1 MRITRRKVSVHPNYF
16 RGLDQNSPEYQSLL
30 NVAKEFADYWRQGHH
45 PDFGRDKPI
54 EYPKAVKDAGLCKVH
69 VLVFPLSRKDQIF
82 WDSKNRCSLGPY
94 YRSHCDGCDS
104 FLLYAVSEEGTALVL
119 ALYDQDGH
127 ELLSKPYHE
136 ALRGLGE
143 HAKAYFK
150 HIGEQPALEQDL
162 LNFLR
167 TPTC

>member
-1 MRITRRKVSVHPNYF
+1 MIIPRLNVSVHPNYF
-16 RGLDQNSPEYQSLL
+16 RGAAENTQEYKDLL
-30 NVAKEFADYWRQGHH
+30 EIAKEFAEYWREGYHQ
-45 PDFGRDKPI
+45 DFGRDKPI
-54 EYPKAVKDAGLCKVH
+54 EYPTAVKDAGLCKVH
-69 VLVFPLSRKDQIF
+69 VLIYTLSPDDQRF
-82 WDSKNRCSLGPY
+82 WDSKSHCCIAPY

-104 FLLYAVSEEGTALVL
+104 FLIYAVSEEGRALVL
-119 ALYDQDGH
+119 ALYDQEGH
-127 ELLSKPYHE
+127 ELLTKPYHE

-150 HIGEQPALEQDL
+150 EVGEQPVLEQDL

>member
-1 MRITRRKVSVHPNYF
+1 MIITRRKVSVHPNYF

-54 EYPKAVKDAGLCKVH
+54 EYPEAVKDAGLCKVH
-69 VLVFPLSRKDQIF
+69 VLVFPLSRKDQTF

-119 ALYDQDGH
+119 ALYDQGGH

-162 LNFLR
+162 LSFLR